1 LEGVESEGVVEEY
14 VERFIP
20 TIRPEP
26 ANKVAQRERR
36 VATRSNEEESE
47 EGILAQNMVGE
58 NEDGVEVKN

>member
-1 LEGVESEGVVEEY
+1 